1 MRLAVFAQHFFVPY
15 SNGECAAVVSFAS
28 PTPAYA
34 RPLSTL
40 FDTMMTTFRMFGDDD
55 PTDPTAPTPSENDDA

>member
-1 MRLAVFAQHFFVPY
+1 
-15 SNGECAAVVSFAS
+15 VVSFAS